1 MIKKK
6 YISGN
11 FSYKTNPGKVRLSNE
26 DQAIALMNAYGNV
39 LLVVC
44 DGMGGENKGD
54 LASNLAI
61 NYIKDK
67 FNDNKKFQTAFGA
80 YVWLNKVIRK
90 ANSLIYSEAVKNK
103 LYNGMGTTLTVALIV
118 SSSIII
124 SQVGDS
130 RAYRLFDNKLE
141 QMTEDQTYVEYLYKT
156 GKIKLDEIN
165 THPQRHVLMNALGIF
180 PSIEIDSKIK
190 PYQNER
196 ILLCSDG
203 LYNNVPLNTI
213 ETILKNNDSCEQK
226 ANELIKIANDNGGSD
241 NIAVVIW
248 EANS

>member
-1 MIKKK
+1 MAKK
-6 YISGN
+6 YIAGN
-11 FSYKTNPGKVRLSNE
+11 FSYKIDNGKVRLSNE
-26 DQAIALMNAYGNV
+26 DRALAIMNAYGNV

-54 LASNLAI
+54 LASTLAI
-61 NYIKDK
+61 DYIKER
-67 FNDNKKFQTAFGA
+67 FNNNKKFQTAFGA

-90 ANSLIYSEAVKNK
+90 ANSLIYSEGIKNK
-103 LYNGMGTTLTVALIV
+103 FYNGMGTTLTAVLIV
-118 SSSIII
+118 PNFIII

-130 RAYRLFDNKLE
+130 RAYRLIDNHLE

-156 GKIKLDEIN
+156 GKIKYDEKF
-165 THPQRHVLMNALGIF
+165 THPQRHVLMNALGIL
-180 PSIEIDSKIK
+180 PSVEIDSKIK
-190 PYQNER
+190 PYDNEK

-203 LYNNVPLNTI
+203 LYNNVQTSVI
-213 ETILKNNDSCEQK
+213 ESILKNDDSCEQK
-226 ANELIKIANDNGGSD
+226 VNELIKIANDNGGSD